1 MAVPAIAAYHPE
13 FSKHAR
19 VYHGIQKWIN
29 QGISYRNRQQDF
41 GESKQHHSVLVEQ
54 ASVEVKGSR
63 CEAYGA
69 ENADLSSRPQGVV
82 RMDALIKYMPQA

>member
-69 ENADLSSRPQGVV
+69 ENAKFRRQHRQAGGDRLVIQG
-82 RMDALIKYMPQA
+82 